1 MTTSSLVLLI
11 LLVYLLFM
19 LSIGRLAKGRITS
32 FQDAVAAPGQT
43 SLLLLAGCAVAG
55 QIGSGFVVG
64 GAEYGARYGIG
75 GGWYGIGC
83 GLSYFA
89 ILPLVGFI
97 YRHQFL
103 SLSDYFVR
111 RYRGKSTR
119 LLYSVSTMCCGVAT
133 LAGQLL
139 AGRAVFL
146 ALGIP
151 ASWGVVLTAVVSLAY
166 ANVAG
171 LWGAMAASTIQA
183 FVILFGMIGALIAML
198 AGPGFPALAETLPA
212 SCFRPMPFG
221 SEFFMATVAPI
232 ILASPVNQMV
242 FQCTS
247 SARSA
252 RTARGGYALAGLVL
266 LPVALIPPLLGMFGR
281 MLFPGLPASG
291 VFMELLLTRLP
302 TAVAAIILAA
312 IVCAVITSCNT
323 GYIAI
328 ATIFVHDIYQGMIA
342 PQTDGKTCKRI
353 MLAVDGAVCLLSIFL
368 ALRMNDIIRLL
379 SMGYSLLAAGCL
391 IPFLGGMVWK
401 RGNTNGALFS
411 AAVGITAT
419 LANTAGVIQL
429 PYICVTS
436 IILSAIAY
444 IAGSLLIGPD
454 NAN

>member
-1 MTTSSLVLLI
+1 
-11 LLVYLLFM
+11 
-19 LSIGRLAKGRITS
+19 
-32 FQDAVAAPGQT
+32 
-43 SLLLLAGCAVAG
+43 
-55 QIGSGFVVG
+55 
-64 GAEYGARYGIG
+64 
-75 GGWYGIGC
+75 
-83 GLSYFA
+83 
-89 ILPLVGFI
+89 
-97 YRHQFL
+97 
-103 SLSDYFVR
+103 
-111 RYRGKSTR
+111 
-119 LLYSVSTMCCGVAT
+119 
-133 LAGQLL
+133 
-139 AGRAVFL
+139 
-146 ALGIP
+146 
-151 ASWGVVLTAVVSLAY
+151 
-166 ANVAG
+166 
-171 LWGAMAASTIQA
+171 
-183 FVILFGMIGALIAML
+183 
-198 AGPGFPALAETLPA
+198 
-212 SCFRPMPFG
+212 MPFG